1 MGVVL
6 FFVSVFVWA
15 HAQPRTFSGMIQFK
29 PRDNLLGLDV
39 IPILWRLSLM
49 QRFGLRTLT

>member
-6 FFVSVFVWA
+6 FFVSVFVRP

-29 PRDNLLGLDV
+29 PHDNLLGLDV

-49 QRFGLRTLT
+49 QRIGLRTLT